1 MIGWERRVILR
12 HYLEQGMTKTELAE
26 RFGISRQTIHRWIR
40 AGELARDLDEETM
53 RYGPRPPV
61 PTKLDPYRA
70 IIRSRLAEY
79 PELTAVRLY
88 AEIRAAGYA
97 GGYTQV
103 KEYVRAVRPRPP
115 EEPVVRFETAPGH
128 QGQVDFAEFRLPW
141 GKRYAL
147 LVVLG
152 YSRQLWLRFFAR
164 QTMAHVFEGLEAAFA
179 SFGGVPSEL
188 LFDQMK
194 AVITRDERDAG
205 GRVTENAEF
214 LRFAYHWDFRV
225 RACRPY
231 RAKTKGKVERPVSY
245 VRSSFFY
252 GREFTSDSD
261 LNAQAQHWLDT
272 VANVRIHGT
281 LKERPIDRL
290 ERELGDLKPLAMRP
304 YRSYVLPPNVKKQRT
319 QTTVP
324 HRVPHI
330 DVERRPLERYAELAG
345 GVR

>member
-1 MIGWERRVILR
+1 VIGWERRVLLR

-26 RFGISRQTIHRWIR
+26 RFGISRQTIHRWILK
-40 AGELARDLDEETM
+40 GELDRDLDVETVK
-53 RYGPRPPV
+53 YGPRPPV
-61 PTKLDPYRA
+61 PTKLDRYTG
-70 IIRSRLAEY
+70 IILSRLAEY
-79 PELTAVRLY
+79 PELTAVRLF
-88 AEIRAAGYA
+88 AEVKAAGYS

-103 KEYVRAVRPRPP
+103 KEYVRRVRPRPP

-128 QGQVDFAEFRLPW
+128 QGQVDFADFRLPW

-152 YSRQLWLRFFAR
+152 YSRQLWLRFYSR
-164 QTMAHVFEGLEAAFA
+164 KTMAHVFEGLEAAFA

-205 GRVTENAEF
+205 GQITENAEF
-214 LRFAYHWDFRV
+214 LRFAHHWDFRV

-231 RAKTKGKVERPVSY
+231 RAQTKGKVERPVSY

-252 GREFTSDSD
+252 GRTFTSDAD
-261 LNAQAQHWLDT
+261 LDAQAQHWLDT

-281 LKERPIDRL
+281 LKERPLDRL
-290 ERELGDLKPLAMRP
+290 EREQGDLKPLALRP
-304 YRSYVLPPNVKKQRT
+304 YRSYVLPPKVTKKRT
-319 QTTVP
+319 QTQVL
-324 HRVPHI
+324 HI
-330 DVERRPLERYAELAG
+330 DVQRRTLESYAQVVG
-345 GVR
+345 GAR

>member
-1 MIGWERRVILR
+1 MIGWEKRVLLR
-12 HYLEQGMTKTELAE
+12 HYLEQGLTKAAVAE
-26 RFGISRQTIHRWIR
+26 QLGVSRRTVHYWIETGQLDRDIS
-40 AGELARDLDEETM
+40 EETT

-61 PTKLDPYRA
+61 PTKLDAYKG
-70 IIRSRLAEY
+70 IVLSRLAEY
-79 PELTAVRLY
+79 PELTAVRLFE
-88 AEIRAAGYA
+88 EIKAAGYS

-103 KEYVRAVRPRPP
+103 KEYVRRVRPRPP
-115 EEPVVRFETAPGH
+115 EEPLVRFETAPGH
-128 QGQVDFAEFRLPW
+128 QGQVDFADFRLPW

-152 YSRQLWLRFFAR
+152 YSRQLWLRYFTR
-164 QTMAHVFEGLEAAFA
+164 KTMAHVFEGLEAAFA

-194 AVITRDERDAG
+194 AVIIDDERDAG

-252 GREFTSDSD
+252 GRTFTSDSD

-272 VANVRIHGT
+272 VANVRNHGT
-281 LKERPIDRL
+281 LKERPVDRL
-290 ERELGDLKPLAMRP
+290 ERELSDLKPLALRP
-304 YRSYVLPPNVKKQRT
+304 YRSYVLPPMVKKQPAQT
-319 QTTVP
+319 QVNKVP
-324 HRVPHI
+324 RI
-330 DVERRPLERYAELAG
+330 DVQRRPLETYAQVVG
-345 GVR
+345 GAR

>member
-1 MIGWERRVILR
+1 VIGWERRVLLR

-26 RFGISRQTIHRWIR
+26 RFGISRQTLHRWIR
-40 AGELARDLDEETM
+40 EGELGRDLDVETV

-61 PTKLDPYRA
+61 PTKLDAYKG
-70 IIRSRLAEY
+70 IVLERLAEY
-79 PELTAVRLY
+79 PELTAVRLF

-103 KEYVRAVRPRPP
+103 KEFVREVRPLPP

-128 QGQVDFAEFRLPW
+128 QGQVDFADFMLPW

-152 YSRQLWLRFFAR
+152 YSRQLWLRYFTR
-164 QTMAHVFEGLEAAFA
+164 KTMAHVFEGLEAAFA

-194 AVITRDERDAG
+194 AVITQDERDAG

-252 GREFTSDSD
+252 GRTFTSDAD

-281 LKERPIDRL
+281 LKERPLDRL
-290 ERELGDLKPLAMRP
+290 DREQDELKPLALRP
-304 YRSYVLPPNVKKQRT
+304 YRSYVLAPTVKKRT
-319 QTTVP
+319 QAQVGTVP
-324 HRVPHI
+324 RI
-330 DVERRPLERYAELAG
+330 DVQRRPLESYAQVVG

>member
-1 MIGWERRVILR
+1 MIGWEKRVLLR
-12 HYLEQGMTKTELAE
+12 HYLEHGTTKTAVAE
-26 RFGISRQTIHRWIR
+26 QLGVSRRTVHYWIET
-40 AGELARDLDEETM
+40 GQLDRDVSEETVK
-53 RYGPRPPV
+53 YGPRPPV
-61 PTKLDPYRA
+61 PTKLDPFKG
-70 IIRSRLAEY
+70 IILSRLAEY
-79 PELTAVRLY
+79 PELTAVRLL
-88 AEIRAAGYA
+88 AEVKAAGYS

-103 KEYVRAVRPRPP
+103 KEYVRAVRPRLP

-128 QGQVDFAEFRLPW
+128 QGQVDFADFRLPW

-152 YSRQLWLRFFAR
+152 YSRQLWLRFYSR
-164 QTMAHVFEGLEAAFA
+164 KTMAHVFEGLEAAFA

-205 GRVTENAEF
+205 GQITENVEF
-214 LRFAYHWDFRV
+214 LRFAHHWDFRV

-252 GREFTSDSD
+252 GRTFTSDSD
-261 LNAQAQHWLDT
+261 LDAQAQHWLDT

-281 LKERPIDRL
+281 LKERPLDRL
-290 ERELGDLKPLAMRP
+290 ERERGDLKALALRP
-304 YRSYVLPPNVKKQRT
+304 YRSYVLPPNVKKKRT
-319 QTTVP
+319 QTQ
-324 HRVPHI
+324 VPHI
-330 DVERRPLERYAELAG
+330 DVQRRPLESYAQVAG
-345 GVR
+345 GAR